1 MLAQKS
7 ACENVRRERRSMS
20 KNELRSSGERR
31 RRGIANGAGELP
43 SPFHK
48 CRAGGFPAVSGTA
61 SAHVHMLCLTF
72 IIGIVAAFYR
82 FAVDLRHPVRISV
95 CVSCAA
101 LLLLFKIL
109 TAGFITAAGLCAAY
123 HNVVSAAA
131 VSVMKAAGFH
141 TTL

>member
-1 MLAQKS
+1 
-7 ACENVRRERRSMS
+7 MS

-48 CRAGGFPAVSGTA
+48 RRAGGFSTVPGTA

-82 FAVDLRHPVRISV
+82 FAVDLRHPVRVSV

-101 LLLLFKIL
+101 FLLLFKIL

>member
-1 MLAQKS
+1 
-7 ACENVRRERRSMS
+7 MS

-43 SPFHK
+43 SPFLK
-48 CRAGGFPAVSGTA
+48 CRAGGFPAVSGTT

-109 TAGFITAAGLCAAY
+109 SAGFITAAGLCAAY

>member
-1 MLAQKS
+1 
-7 ACENVRRERRSMS
+7 MS
-20 KNELRSSGERR
+20 KNGLRSSGERR

-48 CRAGGFPAVSGTA
+48 RRAGGFPAVPGTA

-95 CVSCAA
+95 CVSCAS
-101 LLLLFKIL
+101 FCCSK
-109 TAGFITAAGLCAAY
+109 FSQQ
-123 HNVVSAAA
+123 VSSQLQAFAPPTIM
-131 VSVMKAAGFH
+131 SF
-141 TTL
+141 LQQQSPS

>member
-1 MLAQKS
+1 M
-7 ACENVRRERRSMS
+7 R
-20 KNELRSSGERR
+20 KNELRSSGERQR
-31 RRGIANGAGELP
+31 CGIANGVGELP

-48 CRAGGFPAVSGTA
+48 RRAGGFPAVPGTA
-61 SAHVHMLCLTF
+61 SAHVYMLCLTF

-101 LLLLFKIL
+101 FLLLFKIL

>member
-31 RRGIANGAGELP
+31 KRGIANGAGELP

-82 FAVDLRHPVRISV
+82 FAVDLRHPVRVSV

-101 LLLLFKIL
+101 FLLPVSYTHLDVYKRQALYQCCSLLTKDIL
-109 TAGFITAAGLCAAY
+109 SQL
-123 HNVVSAAA
+123 
-131 VSVMKAAGFH
+131 
-141 TTL
+141 

>member
-1 MLAQKS
+1 
-7 ACENVRRERRSMS
+7 MS

-31 RRGIANGAGELP
+31 RRGFANGAGELP

-48 CRAGGFPAVSGTA
+48 RRAGGFPTVSGTA

-101 LLLLFKIL
+101 FLLLFKIL

-123 HNVVSAAA
+123 HNVASAAA
-131 VSVMKAAGFH
+131 VTVKNAAGLL
-141 TTL
+141 TTH